1 MIKIEIVHNSFTFS
15 NEKLLLFITFDVT
28 SFMKG
33 PFYNVTRAKKKSDG
47 HFERLD
53 IPSRYSFCI
62 LCHKISHPLN
72 S

>member
-1 MIKIEIVHNSFTFS
+1 MIKIEIVHNSFTFI

-28 SFMKG
+28 SFMQG

-53 IPSRYSFCI
+53 IPWADIHSAFYVI
-62 LCHKISHPLN
+62 KYPTL
-72 S
+72 